1 MGNILY
7 FNNVYLMHII
17 IYVLVLCLYQ
27 KRIRA
32 SISMHVIGTL
42 LEEAGHSW
50 IGESVR
56 DFCAH
61 GEVWHGLRWNW

>member
-1 MGNILY
+1 M
-7 FNNVYLMHII
+7 V
-17 IYVLVLCLYQ
+17 VS
-27 KRIRA
+27 IRM
-32 SISMHVIGTL
+32 SVIGTL

-61 GEVWHGLRWNW
+61 GEVKLNGLIWK